1 MSDTENEKGLER
13 ITIYLNKGVGNSE
26 KIGGDY
32 DCRLDAMAAIK
43 DHALNS
49 GKEQIYGLFVNG
61 LMTHFVKSNGY
72 YLELSELPTNTQTRM
87 SEGQAKDYGEHIIE
101 TIKTISEKNRGLC
114 NT

>member
-1 MSDTENEKGLER
+1 MTNER
-13 ITIYLNKGVGNSE
+13 FTIYLNKGFGNNE

-49 GKEQIYGLFVNG
+49 GREQIYGMCVNG

-72 YLELSELPTNTQTRM
+72 HFEIWELPINIQTRM
-87 SEGQAKDYGEHIIE
+87 
-101 TIKTISEKNRGLC
+101 EKIDDE
-114 NT
+114 

>member
-1 MSDTENEKGLER
+1 MTNER
-13 ITIYLNKGVGNSE
+13 FTIYFNKGFGNSE

-49 GKEQIYGLFVNG
+49 GREQIYGLCVNG

-72 YLELSELPTNTQTRM
+72 YFQRKPERHRIL
-87 SEGQAKDYGEHIIE
+87 D
-101 TIKTISEKNRGLC
+101 
-114 NT
+114 

>member
-1 MSDTENEKGLER
+1 MTNER
-13 ITIYLNKGVGNSE
+13 FTIYLYKSIGNTE

-32 DCRLDAMAAIK
+32 DCRLDAAAAIK

-49 GKEQIYGLFVNG
+49 GREQIYGICENG

-72 YLELSELPTNTQTRM
+72 HIELWELPINMQTRM

-101 TIKTISEKNRGLC
+101 TIKTISEKNRGV
-114 NT
+114 